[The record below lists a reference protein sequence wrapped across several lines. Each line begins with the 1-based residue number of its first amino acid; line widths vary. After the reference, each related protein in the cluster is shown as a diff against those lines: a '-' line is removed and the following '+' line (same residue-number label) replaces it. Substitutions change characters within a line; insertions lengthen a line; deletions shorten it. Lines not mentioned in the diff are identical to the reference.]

1 MCQNLKVDISGKNG
15 TILHQRIVL
24 SAVAKGVRSCGDK
37 KIVTMSSI
45 GIAQTLVLGS
55 NRIVELVPS
64 IDFGGS
70 VFIELCREN

>member
-1 MCQNLKVDISGKNG
+1 
-15 TILHQRIVL
+15 
-24 SAVAKGVRSCGDK
+24 
-37 KIVTMSSI
+37 MSSI

-70 VFIELCREN
+70 VFIELCLEN